1 MKKKLRL
8 PILLL
13 AVVVMMSI
21 FYIHEANKTT
31 EPVGSPSLD
40 TTTTNPEFAE
50 ARMKSIEEVNALIEE
65 SEAKIASGK
74 LSVAEV
80 EKENALITSLRQT
93 KIDEIALEEML
104 MASLNFEDVL
114 VLLEDNYIVIDVYTE
129 EELTKATFISISRL
143 AKEKFNS
150 NYTVKVSTT
159 SSSV

>member
-114 VLLEDNYIVIDVYTE
+114 VLLEDNYFVIDVYTE

>member
-21 FYIHEANKTT
+21 FYIHEARKTN
-31 EPVGSPSLD
+31 EPVSAPNLE
-40 TTTTNPEFAE
+40 TTSTNPEYAE

-74 LSVAEV
+74 LTVNEI
-80 EKENALITSLRQT
+80 EKETALIASLRQT
-93 KIDEIALEEML
+93 KMNEIALEEMI

-114 VLLEDNYIVIDVYTE
+114 VLLEDNYVVIDVYTK

-143 AKEKFNS
+143 AKEKFN
-150 NYTVKVSTT
+150 NDYTVKLSK
-159 SSSV
+159 SSSEV

>member
-21 FYIHEANKTT
+21 FYIHEARKTN
-31 EPVGSPSLD
+31 EPVSSPNLE
-40 TTTTNPEFAE
+40 TTSTNPEYAE

-74 LSVAEV
+74 LTVSEV
-80 EKENALITSLRQT
+80 EKETALIASLRQT
-93 KIDEIALEEML
+93 KMNEIALEEMI

-114 VLLEDNYIVIDVYTE
+114 VLLEDNYVVIDVYTK

-143 AKEKFNS
+143 AKEKFN
-150 NYTVKVSTT
+150 NDYTVKLSK
-159 SSSV
+159 SSSDV

>member
-21 FYIHEANKTT
+21 FYIHEARKTN
-31 EPVGSPSLD
+31 EPVSSPNLE
-40 TTTTNPEFAE
+40 TTSTNPEYAE

-74 LSVAEV
+74 LTVSEI
-80 EKENALITSLRQT
+80 EKETALIASLRQT
-93 KIDEIALEEML
+93 KMNEIALEEMI

-114 VLLEDNYIVIDVYTE
+114 VLLEDNYVVIDVYTK

-143 AKEKFNS
+143 AKEKFN
-150 NYTVKVSTT
+150 NDYTVKLSK
-159 SSSV
+159 SSSDV

>member
-13 AVVVMMSI
+13 AGVVMMSI

-150 NYTVKVSTT
+150 N
-159 SSSV
+159 

>member
-31 EPVGSPSLD
+31 EPVGLPSLD

>member
-80 EKENALITSLRQT
+80 EKENARITSLRQT

-159 SSSV
+159 SDSV

>member
-31 EPVGSPSLD
+31 DPVGSPSLD
-40 TTTTNPEFAE
+40 TSTTNPEFAE
-50 ARMKSIEEVNALIEE
+50 ARMKSIEEVNALIQE
-65 SEAKIASGK
+65 SEAKIASGS
-74 LSVAEV
+74 LSVAQIEV
-80 EKENALITSLRQT
+80 ENAKIASLRQT
-93 KIDEIALEEML
+93 KVNEIALEEMI

-114 VLLEDNYIVIDVYTE
+114 VLLENEVLVIDVCTK

-143 AKEKFNS
+143 AKEKFNT
-150 NYTVKVSTT
+150 NYTVKLSTT
-159 SSSV
+159 SDSD